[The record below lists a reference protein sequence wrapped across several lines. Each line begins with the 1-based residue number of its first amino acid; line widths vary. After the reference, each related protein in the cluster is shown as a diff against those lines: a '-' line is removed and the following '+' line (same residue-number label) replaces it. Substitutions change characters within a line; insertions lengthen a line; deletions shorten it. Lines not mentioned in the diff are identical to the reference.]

1 MARGGRAT
9 LLKPTACA
17 LLTQPGLRQ
26 QCLSSLLT
34 LIHLPLYQRCLVYL
48 TGEMV
53 MSKGT
58 NGHIQ
63 GDKALVL
70 SCSNKRGL
78 WRGSSF
84 HQFCWTKSSLS
95 ANMSVKFVRT
105 PNAGVMYSMCLML
118 RQRHCCIMDVR
129 QLVWSPSPADNG
141 YCFVPPL
148 TGAHV
153 RHSSA
158 QAHMTTG
165 TDHSNWAQLAKHR
178 AFFTVSF
185 IYVFTYLTAVCCQSC
200 VGEDLDFTTIWPTG
214 NIHL

>member
-9 LLKPTACA
+9 VLKPTACA

-26 QCLSSLLT
+26 QCLSSLLA
-34 LIHLPLYQRCLVYL
+34 LLHLPLYQQCLVYL

-105 PNAGVMYSMCLML
+105 PMLVSCTPCAWCSGRDIAALWTWGSWCEAPALLTMGTALCHHWWVHMCLS
-118 RQRHCCIMDVR
+118 
-129 QLVWSPSPADNG
+129 WA
-141 YCFVPPL
+141 VPHTWQQAL
-148 TGAHV
+148 TIPTECSWQSTEHFLLF
-153 RHSSA
+153 HLF
-158 QAHMTTG
+158 M
-165 TDHSNWAQLAKHR
+165 
-178 AFFTVSF
+178 
-185 IYVFTYLTAVCCQSC
+185 YL
-200 VGEDLDFTTIWPTG
+200 LI
-214 NIHL
+214 